1 MWDEMMIKPGLE
13 FSSKYD
19 ILEGYEDLGSDVGGR
34 SPKIATH
41 VLVFMVGGLIHNWKQ
56 PFFYIP
62 SAGPVSASNLII
74 LINKVLELAFE
85 VGFIIKH
92 MVCDQSKGNQSAAEQ
107 LGITPENP
115 SYTFNE
121 NKITFGFDV
130 PHIIKCIRNNLI
142 SNNYKVDGNIVS
154 WMPIKKLY
162 ELEKGKSCRA
172 APKLSKR
179 HIEPNN
185 FEKMKVSLAVQV
197 FSHSVGA
204 ALMAATMN
212 REVGLNNTDLEIAG
226 ATSDFCSRIDRIFD
240 CLNARTSADSNP
252 YRRGLSSK
260 STIVEDEL
268 KKSLTWLKLIYD
280 PTKSPAFSNLILTI
294 NGILLLWDRLKAEG
308 VSYLLTSRL
317 NQDKLENFFGF
328 VRERCGYNNNPTLTQ
343 CVKNI
348 QYAVLVT
355 VLMPAVG
362 GNCESDD
369 ARLLISNF
377 NKYTVDETG
386 DLTDK
391 IDEKVAEW
399 FSNNEEYWVKL
410 NSEDETADT
419 SENTT
424 GTLNDSH
431 TTTASPTVG
440 PTRSHSLAIRRV
452 NHIFQVL
459 RVFFIM
465 EREYS
470 EVIEELRRV
479 LRLGERIDESVLNE
493 GIRYLENAL
502 SSILPRSKKHK
513 CQSQLSH
520 LLSIRARYEKRGSG
534 LSDDELRIK
543 WEDVKSA
550 FSCRIRTGQIV
561 NFKHKDA
568 TAFLE
573 DAFTIFEERI
583 KETLTKHSMIKVNVE
598 LAAEYMTLNKDG
610 EFIFGDKY
618 FNTKNEH
625 ISQSTDLG
633 EWFISNVK
641 EPILKQMEEFE
652 EEGSGWALS
661 KILHLLVNINKY
673 NPSRVGSYIPLP
685 DTIAKKEACVNVKNF
700 DDFCFKWAILA
711 A

>member
-1 MWDEMMIKPGLE
+1 MQLNHSKRRIWEEDEKQFALGLYYKSPKAYKYLSDIFNLPCSTTIHEWVNNINLRPGEKNIQLYKQLQVKLKSKSFYEKQSVLMWDEMMIKPGLE

-41 VLVFMVGGLIHNWKQ
+41 VLVFMLGGLIHNWKQ

-92 MVCDQSKGNQSAAEQ
+92 MVCDQSKGNQSTAEQ
-107 LGITPENP
+107 LGITLENP

-212 REVGLNNTDLEIAG
+212 RDVGLNNTDLEIAG
-226 ATSDFCSRIDRIFD
+226 ATSDFCINRIFD

-268 KKSLTWLKLIYD
+268 KKSLAWLKLIYD

-308 VSYLLTSRL
+308 VSYLLTSHL

-431 TTTASPTVG
+431 TTTASPTVQ
-440 PTRSHSLAIRRV
+440 TS
-452 NHIFQVL
+452 
-459 RVFFIM
+459 
-465 EREYS
+465 
-470 EVIEELRRV
+470 
-479 LRLGERIDESVLNE
+479 
-493 GIRYLENAL
+493 
-502 SSILPRSKKHK
+502 
-513 CQSQLSH
+513 
-520 LLSIRARYEKRGSG
+520 
-534 LSDDELRIK
+534 
-543 WEDVKSA
+543 
-550 FSCRIRTGQIV
+550 
-561 NFKHKDA
+561 
-568 TAFLE
+568 
-573 DAFTIFEERI
+573 
-583 KETLTKHSMIKVNVE
+583 
-598 LAAEYMTLNKDG
+598 
-610 EFIFGDKY
+610 
-618 FNTKNEH
+618 
-625 ISQSTDLG
+625 
-633 EWFISNVK
+633 
-641 EPILKQMEEFE
+641 
-652 EEGSGWALS
+652 
-661 KILHLLVNINKY
+661 
-673 NPSRVGSYIPLP
+673 
-685 DTIAKKEACVNVKNF
+685 DTIDTHTDPNNTTSEIETYTLAPAPSNHQQIKQKNTLQV
-700 DDFCFKWAILA
+700 I
-711 A
+711 